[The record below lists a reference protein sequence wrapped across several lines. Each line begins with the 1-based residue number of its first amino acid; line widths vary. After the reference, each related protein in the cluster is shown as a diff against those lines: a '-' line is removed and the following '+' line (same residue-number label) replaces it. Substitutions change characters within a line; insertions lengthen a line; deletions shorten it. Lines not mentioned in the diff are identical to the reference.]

1 MSGNNNTK
9 DFTLPASV
17 GGGRI
22 SSFRYSHSL
31 RELVGSWSASVAGGT
46 FKAGDAFSVRDVMN
60 NGIIASA
67 YKDNE
72 GLWHLEGK
80 DAGYRLMKSLPA
92 FDALP
97 QSKTFLTF
105 IRSLASSCSVTVSS
119 ELHEDDDSF
128 QVRSLVSGSTY
139 AEAILEAAMFAGYI
153 VYFNHDGQLVVQ
165 YPSKLNE
172 GISAFGDVIIS
183 DSASSL
189 ELDGYAT
196 HVLLQL
202 SYKHK
207 SDAQEEGEAQ
217 SEYLGEEPPNVSVE
231 YHSGILPNGIY
242 SFEILQPFGVT
253 QKLYTKITD
262 GGITIENT
270 EQHTYTHH
278 KRVLWRENQEFGLYA
293 FIETA
298 YTLTRSVTGSYS
310 GQSFSEKTTE
320 TMQRTLSGNDLVIG
334 IPADWEDY
342 GLDMVDAETVTR
354 STVRTGGPAPAQD
367 MPAYSPPFDSQ
378 VTRSYQTLNRGRVI
392 LCHETEETY
401 EARQVGAIAPV
412 TLNGQPI
419 PHFFLDRTLA
429 VQTHVR
435 PEWVLVKAHRDFF
448 DQFDED
454 GSCVVS
460 TRAEYSD
467 EGNEWVSENA
477 LVSTGDE
484 QADAYQKAYA
494 AFTQAAQGLQVSF
507 GSPHFSTAWQFLEVQ
522 GRTRNTPDKNA
533 ALGDVS
539 TWYDAGAYVKSI
551 VCPHYNQ
558 FSKSCNVY
566 MFAGNIQNHGCNRL
580 QGTLYWMLCDRA
592 IEALNKAREL
602 DTSELD
608 APVFGSAGSAASG
621 AGYKR
626 DVYIDEELKEKDA
639 QTIANTL
646 AQNILA
652 VKSSKGFCKTV
663 VIPYSTDY
671 LPDGDIIEV
680 AHDWD
685 NLQTSIT
692 YRTSGNIPSFLISQ
706 SAASV
711 ADFVAARYNSR
722 ASIPKYGKYL
732 RKGTDDKGNEK
743 DNEFIVSV
751 DNSEVKCS
759 SKLRYLQ
766 ENDIVLVIF
775 PAGNK
780 VHGQIIARL

>member
-1 MSGNNNTK
+1 MSSK
-9 DFTLPASV
+9 DFNLHVNV
-17 GGGRI
+17 GGGKI

-31 RELVGSWSASVAGGT
+31 RELVGSWSASVVNGN
-46 FKAGDAFSVRDVMN
+46 FKAGDAFSVQGLMRNAV
-60 NGIIASA
+60 ISSS

-72 GLWHLEGK
+72 GMWHLEGK
-80 DAGYRLMKSLPA
+80 DAGYRLMKSLPLV
-92 FDALP
+92 DALP
-97 QSKTFLTF
+97 QSKDFLTF
-105 IRSLASSCSVTVSS
+105 ICALAEACSVSVRSDIPAIEEQFQIRSLI
-119 ELHEDDDSF
+119 
-128 QVRSLVSGSTY
+128 SGATY

-153 VYFNHDGQLVVQ
+153 VFFNHDGELVVQ
-165 YPSKLNE
+165 KPRHLTPDNHSLW
-172 GISAFGDVIIS
+172 GDCIIS

-189 ELDGYAT
+189 DLDGYAT

-207 SDAQEEGEAQ
+207 ADTQDEEQQQ
-217 SEYLGEEPPNVSVE
+217 SEYLGDEPPNVSVE
-231 YHSGILPNGIY
+231 YHSGVLPNGIY

-262 GGITIENT
+262 GDVTIENT
-270 EQHTYTHH
+270 EQHTYNHH
-278 KRVLWRENQEFGLYA
+278 KLVIWRENQEFGLYA

-298 YTLTRSVTGSYS
+298 YTLTREVTGSYS
-310 GQSFSEKTTE
+310 GQSFSETTTE

-342 GLDMVDAETVTR
+342 GLDMVASETVTR
-354 STVRTGGPAPAQD
+354 STVRTGGPAPTAD

-378 VTRSYQTLNRGRVI
+378 ITRTYQSLNRGRVI
-392 LCHETEETY
+392 LCHETEQTY

-419 PHFFLDRTLA
+419 PHFFLERNLA
-429 VQTHVR
+429 IQTHVR
-435 PEWVLVKAHRDFF
+435 PEWVLVKAHIDFF

-454 GSCVVS
+454 GNCIVS
-460 TRAEYSD
+460 TQSAYSD
-467 EGNEWVSENA
+467 EGNEWISDHA

-494 AFTQAAQGLQVSF
+494 AFTQAVQGLQVSF
-507 GSPHFSTAWQFLEVQ
+507 GQPHFSTAWQFLEVQ
-522 GRTRNTPDKNA
+522 GRTMNTPNKIA
-533 ALGDVS
+533 ALGDID

-551 VCPHYNQ
+551 ICPHYNQ

-566 MFAGNIQNHGCNRL
+566 MFAGNIQNHGCNRIK
-580 QGTLYWMLCDRA
+580 GTLYWQLCDRA
-592 IEALNKAREL
+592 MEALKKAREL
-602 DTSELD
+602 DTSDLD
-608 APVFGSAGSAASG
+608 APVFGSAGNASSG

-626 DVYIDEELKEKDA
+626 DVYIDEELEEKDA

-680 AHDWD
+680 SHDWD

-692 YRTSGNIPSFLISQ
+692 YRTTGSIPGFLISQ
-706 SAASV
+706 SVASV

-759 SKLRYLQ
+759 SKVRYLQ

-780 VHGQIIARL
+780 LHGQIIARL